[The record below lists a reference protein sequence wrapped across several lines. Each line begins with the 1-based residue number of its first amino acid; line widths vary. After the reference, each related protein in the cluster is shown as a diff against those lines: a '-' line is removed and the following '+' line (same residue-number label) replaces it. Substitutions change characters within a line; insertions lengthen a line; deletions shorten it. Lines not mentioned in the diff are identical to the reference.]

1 LEQVLKESSDALEK
15 GAIMKCSLLKTNRL
29 VLREFNELDWQAV
42 HEYASDPQVVR
53 YMPWG
58 PNAKKESQGFI
69 QRVIAR
75 QQEKPRRNYEF
86 AVALKTE
93 DRLIGSCGINISN
106 PGDQEGWIG
115 YCFNRHFWGQGYA
128 TEATRALLCFVFSQ
142 LKLHRIFATCDT
154 KNIASAR
161 VLEKIGMQRE
171 GHLREYKWVRGR
183 WRDSFLYA
191 VLDRELKIQ
200 VGR

>member
-1 LEQVLKESSDALEK
+1 
-15 GAIMKCSLLKTNRL
+15 MKDLSLKTNRL

-58 PNAKKESQGFI
+58 PNTKKESQGFI

-93 DRLIGSCGINISN
+93 DRL
-106 PGDQEGWIG
+106 
-115 YCFNRHFWGQGYA
+115 
-128 TEATRALLCFVFSQ
+128 LLQ
-142 LKLHRIFATCDT
+142 PP
-154 KNIASAR
+154 
-161 VLEKIGMQRE
+161 
-171 GHLREYKWVRGR
+171 
-183 WRDSFLYA
+183 FLGTGLCY
-191 VLDRELKIQ
+191 
-200 VGR
+200 